1 MKGVFHIDNY
11 SLSDLAAVTRDNDG
25 NGWGSGWFLIV
36 VLFLFMF
43 GFGGN
48 GWNRQGEFGQYATAA
63 SQQEILFGQQ
73 FGQIN
78 DRLTNIGNGICN
90 LGYEMQGN
98 IGQLGKEVAL
108 AQAGTNT
115 TIMQTG
121 NSIQSKIAS
130 CCCEQRLATANLSA
144 QMDRQTCDITTAIHA
159 EGEATRA
166 LMQANEMQALRDKV
180 ASLEMDNRMCGVV
193 RYPSGYTYNAG
204 SSPFCGCNSG
214 CCNGNI

>member
-1 MKGVFHIDNY
+1 MDSM
-11 SLSDLAAVTRDNDG
+11 SLSDIAAVTRNSNDET
-25 NGWGSGWFLIV
+25 GWGSGWFLIV

-43 GFGGN
+43 GFGNN
-48 GWNRQGEFGQYATAA
+48 GWDRQGEFGQYATAA

-73 FGQIN
+73 FGQMN

-121 NSIQSKIAS
+121 NSIQGQIAQ
-130 CCCEQRLATANLSA
+130 CCCDNRLATANLSA

-166 LMQANEMQALRDKV
+166 LMQANELQALRDKV

-193 RYPSGYTYNAG
+193 RYPNGLTYSAG

-214 CCNGNI
+214 CNGNI

>member
-1 MKGVFHIDNY
+1 MENGM
-11 SLSDLAAVTRDNDG
+11 SLSDIAAVTRGTNEE

-48 GWNRQGEFGQYATAA
+48 GWNRQGEFGQFATAA

-90 LGYEMQGN
+90 LGYEMQGG
-98 IGQLGKEVAL
+98 IGQLGKEMAL
-108 AQAGTNT
+108 AQNGTNM

-121 NSIQSKIAS
+121 NSIQSQMAQ
-130 CCCEQRLATANLSA
+130 CCCDTK
-144 QMDRQTCDITTAIHA
+144 
-159 EGEATRA
+159 RA
-166 LMQANEMQALRDKV
+166 LMA
-180 ASLEMDNRMCGVV
+180 
-193 RYPSGYTYNAG
+193 
-204 SSPFCGCNSG
+204 
-214 CCNGNI
+214 

>member
-1 MKGVFHIDNY
+1 MENGM
-11 SLSDLAAVTRDNDG
+11 SLSDIAAVTRGASDE

-48 GWNRQGEFGQYATAA
+48 GWNRQGEFGQFATAA

-90 LGYEMQGN
+90 LGYEMQGG
-98 IGQLGKEVAL
+98 IGQLGKEMAL
-108 AQAGTNT
+108 AQNGTNM

-121 NSIQSKIAS
+121 NSIQSQMAQ
-130 CCCEQRLATANLSA
+130 CCCDTQRAIDGVNANIEAKFAALEKSQLEQRIAEQSA
-144 QMDRQTCDITTAIHA
+144 RI
-159 EGEATRA
+159 
-166 LMQANEMQALRDKV
+166 
-180 ASLEMDNRMCGVV
+180 ASLEMDNRMYGVF
-193 RYPSGYTYNAG
+193 RYPNGYTYNAG
-204 SSPFCGCNSG
+204 NSPFCGCNS
-214 CCNGNI
+214 CCGANI

>member
-1 MKGVFHIDNY
+1 MDNY
-11 SLSDLAAVTRDNDG
+11 SLSDLAAVSKDNDG
-25 NGWGSGWFLIV
+25 WGGGGAWWIII
-36 VLFLFMF
+36 LFLFVFMGGGWG
-43 GFGGN
+43 GF
-48 GWNRQGEFGQYATAA
+48 NRQGEFGQYATAA
-63 SQQEILFGQQ
+63 SQQEILFGQH
-73 FGQIN
+73 FGQLN
-78 DRLTNIGNGICN
+78 DRITNVGNGLCT

-121 NSIQSKIAS
+121 NSIQGQIAQ
-130 CCCEQRLATANLSA
+130 CCCDNRLATANLSA

-166 LMQANEMQALRDKV
+166 LMQANELQALRDKV

-193 RYPSGYTYNAG
+193 RYPNGLTYSAG

-214 CCNGNI
+214 CGNI